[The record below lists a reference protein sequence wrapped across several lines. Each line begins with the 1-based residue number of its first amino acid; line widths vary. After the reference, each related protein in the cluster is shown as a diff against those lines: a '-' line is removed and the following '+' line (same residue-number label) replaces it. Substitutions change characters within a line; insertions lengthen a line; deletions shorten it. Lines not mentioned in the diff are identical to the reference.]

1 MLRIQNFEKR
11 YADELIIGIG
21 QLELPHGIYWIKG
34 ENGAGKSTL
43 FKAIAGLIPFRGT
56 IAFEN
61 LDVVAD
67 PIAFRKVVNFA
78 EAEPIY
84 PGFLTAKD
92 LIRFI
97 GKAKG
102 ASEENMRSVT
112 GHFGVDLF
120 YDKSCETFSSG
131 MLKKLSLTLAFLGE
145 PKVIIL
151 DEPLITLDEATRHNL
166 ISLTNTFHSNGVTFL
181 LSSHQVI
188 EHSLQLA
195 QVFEVRQK
203 SIHRV

>member
-151 DEPLITLDEATRHNL
+151 DEPLITLDEATRHKL
-166 ISLTNTFHSNGVTFL
+166 ISLINTFHSNGVTFL

-188 EHSLQLA
+188 ERSLQLA